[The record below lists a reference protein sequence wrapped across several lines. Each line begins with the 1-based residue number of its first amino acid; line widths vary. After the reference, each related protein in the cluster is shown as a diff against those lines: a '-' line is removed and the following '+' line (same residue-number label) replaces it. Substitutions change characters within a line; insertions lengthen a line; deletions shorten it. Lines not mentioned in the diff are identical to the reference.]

1 MSLHMQVFLTN
12 LAWMAVSITLVTLAY
27 LKLDSLHSFWFL
39 GVYWLGHSEVRT
51 RKEPPHE
58 R

>member
-1 MSLHMQVFLTN
+1 MRLHMQVFLTN

-39 GVYWLGHSEVRT
+39 GVYWLGHSEMQV
-51 RKEPPHE
+51 KEPPHE